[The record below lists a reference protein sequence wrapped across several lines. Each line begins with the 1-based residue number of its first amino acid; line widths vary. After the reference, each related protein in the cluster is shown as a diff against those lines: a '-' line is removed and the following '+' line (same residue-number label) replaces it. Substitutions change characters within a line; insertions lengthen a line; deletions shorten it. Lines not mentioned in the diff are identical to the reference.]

1 MASIETRRN
10 GTKVRHRVKWREGG
24 AAGAKWCSESF
35 DKKPDANRFKAQVDA
50 AGQNWPEGWVP
61 GRGFVNIVQ
70 TRKGLSLLAWAP
82 RAIAARQ
89 GANART
95 KHDTLRDIRNH
106 VPDWLGAKPMR
117 EISYEDVG
125 TWLNEL
131 REKGLSLKTI
141 KNVQGAVSSVVTQG
155 IKDGHVDRNVFE
167 GALKGVTIKA
177 TVKMDFMTPA
187 EVQRILAA
195 VTPFWHDFVWLL
207 YATGMRFNEATA
219 LEPRHVDLVARTI
232 TVEQAYKR
240 VPSPKGES
248 GTRASKGT
256 GIVLGLPKNDKSRVI
271 PISDAICRMLAPYVR
286 RGGKHLFLNTVENTV
301 THSNFYHAVWSP
313 AVQRAALGRR
323 PRIHDLRHSHA
334 AFLLS
339 HGTPTIVVKERLGH
353 ASIQITVDRYGH
365 ILPEVQDGVRGLLDE
380 AYSID
385 ETGVTALR
393 SA

>member
-1 MASIETRRN
+1 MATIETRRS
-10 GTKVRHRVKWREGG
+10 GTKVSYRVKWREGG
-24 AAGAKWCSESF
+24 LRTSPWRSESF
-35 DKKPDANRFKAQVDA
+35 PKKVEATKFKGLVDA
-50 AGQNWPEGWVP
+50 AGQNYPSGWVP
-61 GRGFVNIVQ
+61 RRGFVEVIEA
-70 TRKGLSLLAWAP
+70 RRGLTILDWAP
-82 RAIAARQ
+82 RAVAARQ
-89 GANART
+89 GANERT

-117 EISYEDVG
+117 EVSYEDVG

-131 REKGLSLKTI
+131 REKGLALKTI

-195 VTPFWHDFVWLL
+195 VTPFWHDFLWLL

-219 LEPRHVDLVARTI
+219 LETRHVDLVARTI

-240 VPSPKGES
+240 LPSPKGET
-248 GTRASKGT
+248 GKRASKGG

-271 PISDAICRMLAPYVR
+271 PISDALCRMLAPHVR
-286 RGGKHLFLNTVENTV
+286 RGGKHLFVNTVGNTI

-313 AVQRAALGRR
+313 TLTKAALGRR

-365 ILPEVQDGVRGLLDE
+365 ILPEVQDGVRGLLDQ